1 MKKSN
6 TLKGLVILIVGVLLG
21 WLIFGGGSASSEVVD
36 EHAGHDHANEN
47 EIWTCSM
54 HPQIRQNKPGDCPL
68 CGMDL
73 IPAETGSS
81 DPTLDPDAIQM
92 TEGAIKLADIETV
105 KITKQNPEKEIRLL
119 GKIKA
124 DERRMYSQTV
134 HVTGRIEKLYINY
147 TGEKVSKGQKLAS
160 VYSPQLITAQKELFE
175 MLKTPDVN
183 PRLLEAS
190 RNKLKLWKF
199 TDSQIQELEA
209 KGEVQ
214 TEIEILSD
222 HSGYVFERKV
232 ALGDH
237 VMEGQ
242 SLFHIVD
249 LNNVWVM
256 LEAYE
261 TDLSWLNLGD
271 KVQLEVESFPGEY
284 TTVEIDFIEP
294 FINPKTRVAQIRLNL
309 SNSKGIYKPEMF
321 VNAIVKAKLPLDEPT
336 LLVPKSA
343 VLWTGKR
350 SIVYIQIPNKAE
362 PTFLMKEVVL
372 GVSTGD
378 MYVVKR
384 GIIEN
389 VRVVTNGV
397 FKIDAAAQL
406 AGKRSMMNPDVGKE
420 VSGHDH

>member
-1 MKKSN
+1 MKKKN
-6 TLKGLVILIVGVLLG
+6 ILKGAGIFIIGILLG
-21 WLIFGGGSASSEVVD
+21 WLIFGGSTETSPTD
-36 EHAGHDHANEN
+36 EHAGHDHGSEV
-47 EIWTCSM
+47 EVWTCSM
-54 HPQIRQNKPGDCPL
+54 HPQIRQSKPGDCPI

-73 IPAETGSS
+73 IPADAGSS

-92 TEGAIKLADIETV
+92 SESAIKLAEIETV
-105 KITKQNPEKEIRLL
+105 KITKQNPEKEIRML
-119 GKIKA
+119 GKIKP

-134 HVTGRIEKLYINY
+134 HVPGRIEKLYINY
-147 TGEKVSKGQKLAS
+147 TGEKVSKGQKLAA
-160 VYSPQLITAQKELFE
+160 VYSPQLISAQKELFE
-175 MLKTPDVN
+175 MLNTPDVN
-183 PRLLEAS
+183 PRLLEAA

-199 TDSQIQELEA
+199 TDTQIKELEV
-209 KGEVQ
+209 KGEIQ

-261 TDLSWLNLGD
+261 SDLFWIKKGD
-271 KVQLEVESFPGEY
+271 EVQIEIESFPGEFQ
-284 TTVEIDFIEP
+284 TAKIDFIDP
-294 FINPKTRVAQIRLNL
+294 FINPKTRVALVRLNL
-309 SNSKGIYKPEMF
+309 SNNNAKYKPEMYA
-321 VNAIVKAKLPLDEPT
+321 NAIVTAKLPVDEPT
-336 LLVPKSA
+336 LLIPKSA

-350 SIVYIQIPNKAE
+350 SIVYIKVPNKE
-362 PTFLMKEVVL
+362 KPTFLMKEVTL

-378 MYVVKR
+378 MYVVKK

-406 AGKRSMMNPDVGKE
+406 EGKKSMMNPNAGKE
-420 VSGHDH
+420 MTGHNH